1 MWVNDS
7 PFWVDGITASSS
19 YSPTNKHTGV
29 LEPSTRLNITGI
41 DGDVLAWCVYSVSAH
56 IYGTAL
62 AITEIYREI
71 QGMAAAPRE
80 HASSLKS
87 DMHTHTHSILYPY
100 ILFGANKTHLTLIA

>member
-1 MWVNDS
+1 MWVSDS
-7 PFWVDGITASSS
+7 PFWVDDSHATASSS

-29 LEPSTRLNITGI
+29 LEPSTRLNIMGI

-71 QGMAAAPRE
+71 QGMAAAPGSMQA
-80 HASSLKS
+80 H
-87 DMHTHTHSILYPY
+87 
-100 ILFGANKTHLTLIA
+100 